1 VIATPLAVSVV
12 LTVAV
17 PHLAAV
23 ENAANTLPVAQVAL
37 RAA

>member
-1 VIATPLAVSVV
+1 VIATPHPASVV

-17 PHLAAV
+17 PHPVAV
-23 ENAANTLPVAQVAL
+23 ENAAATPLASVAL